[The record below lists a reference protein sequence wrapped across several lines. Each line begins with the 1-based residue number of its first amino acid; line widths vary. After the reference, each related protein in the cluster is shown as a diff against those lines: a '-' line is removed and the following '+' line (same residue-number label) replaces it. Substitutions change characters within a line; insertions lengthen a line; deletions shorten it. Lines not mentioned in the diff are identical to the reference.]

1 MLCSRRFLRR
11 SASPYLARVFSF
23 ARKAPLPVF
32 LIAGIFPVVPGAGI
46 YYTGYHIFMNNNV
59 EAMSKGVETIK
70 NRHCHCA
77 RHRHRRLTA
86 ALFLHTAPERKH
98 HLKQVTIAQNDA
110 NQRVDKFLT
119 KTYP

>member
-11 SASPYLARVFSF
+11 SASPIWRVYSF

-70 NRHCHCA
+70 IAIAIALGIGIVVSLPRFFFTL
-77 RHRHRRLTA
+77 RRKGST
-86 ALFLHTAPERKH
+86 T
-98 HLKQVTIAQNDA
+98 
-110 NQRVDKFLT
+110 
-119 KTYP
+119 

>member
-1 MLCSRRFLRR
+1 MF
-11 SASPYLARVFSF
+11 ASFFAALGLTYLARVFSF

-70 NRHCHCA
+70 IA
-77 RHRHRRLTA
+77 IA
-86 ALFLHTAPERKH
+86 IALGIGIVVSLPRFFLHTAPERKH

-110 NQRVDKFLT
+110 NQRVDKFLQKHT
-119 KTYP
+119 